1 MRISTRGLDLIKIH
15 EGFRSKAYPDP
26 GSRDGKPW
34 TIGYGH
40 TKGVKKGDIITKAQA
55 EAFLRQDVRNAE
67 SFVTKKVSVPLNQN
81 QFDALVS
88 FVFNVGNGAFSRSTM
103 LRKLNAEDYKGAA
116 QEFGRW
122 NKNDGRVMSGLT
134 KRRSAERACF
144 ESGETPKSAAEMVRQ
159 LKRPVNHKKPSG
171 WQRFKKWL
179 MRST

>member
-40 TKGVKKGDIITKAQA
+40 TQGVKKGDVVTEAQA
-55 EAFLRQDVRNAE
+55 TEFLRQDVRNAE
-67 SFVTKKVSVPLNQN
+67 SFVTKKVTVPLNQN

-88 FVFNVGNGAFSRSTM
+88 FVVNIGNGAFSRSTM

-116 QEFGRW
+116 QEFRLW
-122 NKNDGRVMSGLT
+122 NKNDDRVMRGLT
-134 KRRSAERACF
+134 KRRAAERACF
-144 ESGETPKSAAEMVRQ
+144 ESGETPKSAAETVKQ
-159 LKRPVNHKKPSG
+159 LKRPASYKKLTR
-171 WQRFKKWL
+171 WQKFKKWL
-179 MRST
+179 TRST